1 MMKKLLILL
10 AAVFLLAGVVGVSQ
24 AELVTIGTA
33 QFGGTGTEY
42 NLIWDKDNNG
52 NSVVWLDYRNEALSW
67 SDQNFWAAGLDDSSL
82 ICNID
87 AAAYTVDWG
96 VNSWRLS
103 SAGTNPA
110 WAFNQT
116 TAEMGDLFYNDLG
129 LSGSVTS
136 DDLNA
141 SNFDNLSGGF
151 YWSTDEHSSSYA
163 WGFQLYNGLQHYYD
177 KPGGGYGLAVRSGD
191 VSAVPVPGA
200 IYLLGSG
207 LIGLAGL
214 RRRKQGNRR

>member
-1 MMKKLLILL
+1 MRKRLLVLL
-10 AAVFLLAGVVGVSQ
+10 AAVLLLASLVGVSQ

-33 QFGGTGTEY
+33 QFSGTGTEY
-42 NLIWDKDNNG
+42 NLIWDDDNNG
-52 NSVVWLDYRNEALSW
+52 NSVVWLDYRNGASNWL
-67 SDQNFWAAGLDDSSL
+67 DQNTWAAGLDDSSL

-96 VNSWRLS
+96 VNSWRLP
-103 SAGTNPA
+103 SAGAIYYSPNS
-110 WAFNQT
+110 
-116 TAEMGDLFYNDLG
+116 EMGDLFYNELG
-129 LSGSVTS
+129 LSGTVTS
-136 DDLNA
+136 ADLNA
-141 SNFDNLSGGF
+141 SNFDNLSIGF
-151 YWSTDEHSSSYA
+151 YWSADEYTSVYA
-163 WGFQLYNGLQHYYD
+163 WGFYLTDGYQNVVD
-177 KPGGGYGLAVRSGD
+177 KTWGGYGLAVRSGD